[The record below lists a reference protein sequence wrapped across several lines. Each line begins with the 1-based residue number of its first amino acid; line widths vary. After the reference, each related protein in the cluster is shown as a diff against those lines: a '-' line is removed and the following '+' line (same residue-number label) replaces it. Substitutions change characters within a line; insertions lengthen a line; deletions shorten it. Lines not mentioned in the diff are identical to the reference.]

1 MVAQLFSALKVLRVL
16 LINHFCFFKIQVITC
31 KDIGKVVAFCLHYG
45 ILSSHWRVRTTCKLN
60 VSRIDSLVWQ
70 GWCLLLA
77 NIRKF
82 IQFFLI
88 FLKSA
93 FVRWWWHCV
102 AISVQLRLRSRSWK
116 LKCDGFAKKMP
127 GCGRNC
133 LSLSRNYRRVN
144 KK

>member
-31 KDIGKVVAFCLHYG
+31 KDIGKVVAFCPQYG
-45 ILSSHWRVRTTCKLN
+45 ILSTHWRLRTTCMLN

-70 GWCLLLA
+70 GWYLLLA

-88 FLKSA
+88 FFKSA

>member
-31 KDIGKVVAFCLHYG
+31 KDFGKVVAFCPHYG
-45 ILSSHWRVRTTCKLN
+45 ILSTHWRLRTTCMLN

-77 NIRKF
+77 NIRKC
-82 IQFFLI
+82 IQFVLI
-88 FLKSA
+88 ILKSA

-102 AISVQLRLRSRSWK
+102 AILVQLRLRSRSWK
-116 LKCDGFAKKMP
+116 LKCGGFAKKMP
-127 GCGRNC
+127 GCGRNY
-133 LSLSRNYRRVN
+133 LLLSRNYRRVN